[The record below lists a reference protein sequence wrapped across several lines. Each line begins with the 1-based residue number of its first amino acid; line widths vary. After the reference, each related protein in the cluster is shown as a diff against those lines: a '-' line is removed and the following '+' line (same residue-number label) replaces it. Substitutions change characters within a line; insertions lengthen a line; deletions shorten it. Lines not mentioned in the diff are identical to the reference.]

1 MFFACLSCASCA
13 VQAKDVRPN
22 VSNFSQVSIKAELK
36 LKICE
41 EGKECELKS
50 QGIAGSLGSG
60 TFFRYK
66 NKRAFLTAG
75 HVCLGPTYT
84 IWESIPPE
92 SQVSIQIRLVSFS
105 GKKMDAKIYY
115 VNLKYDFCILEVPNN
130 EYKNLPS
137 ISPFKPKQHSNVY
150 SIQAPFSIFHTGMVP
165 VMDGRYLGDHKI
177 FSFFAMPAGPG
188 GSGGPIY
195 NKKNQIIGI
204 VQRTH
209 LAFDHV
215 TLSIK
220 YNDLIRL
227 LDRYIELKEQ
237 KIEQLIE

>member
-1 MFFACLSCASCA
+1 M
-13 VQAKDVRPN
+13 
-22 VSNFSQVSIKAELK
+22 
-36 LKICE
+36 
-41 EGKECELKS
+41 
-50 QGIAGSLGSG
+50 GSG

-66 NKRAFLTAG
+66 NRRAFLTAG

-84 IWESIPPE
+84 VWESIPKD
-92 SQVSIQIRLVSFS
+92 SQVAIQVRLLSFT
-105 GKKMDAKIYY
+105 GKKIDAKIYY
-115 VNLKYDFCILEVPNN
+115 VNLKYDLCILEVSD
-130 EYKNLPS
+130 YKYQNVPS
-137 ISPFKPKQHSNVY
+137 ISPFKPKQHSLVY

-165 VMDGRYLGDHKI
+165 VMEGRYLGDHKI
-177 FSFFAMPAGPG
+177 FSFFSIPAGPG

-195 NKKNQIIGI
+195 NKKNQIIGM

-209 LAFDHV
+209 MAFNHV

-220 YNDLIRL
+220 YDDLIRL